1 MSYLLDTDVIS
12 ELRKG
17 KRAAPSVTAWFADL
31 AEEEIFLSV
40 LTIGEIRRGV
50 ESLRRRDPDTAA
62 SLDSWLARL
71 REAHG
76 DRILPVDRAIAEEW
90 GRMNVPNPL
99 PVVDGL
105 LAATAR
111 VMGLILVTRNIADVE
126 ATGVDLLDPFA
137 GLRGKVRWEGDLDE
151 SRRGR

>member
-1 MSYLLDTDVIS
+1 LSYLLDTNVIS

-17 KRAAPSVTAWFADL
+17 ERADPNVTSWFAGL
-31 AEEEIFLSV
+31 ADDEIFLSV

-50 ESLRRRDPDTAA
+50 ESVRRRDPDAAA
-62 SLDSWLARL
+62 SLDRWVASLG
-71 REAHG
+71 EAHG

-90 GRMNVPNPL
+90 GRLNVPDPL

-105 LAATAR
+105 LAATAN
-111 VMGLILVTRNIADVE
+111 VLGLTLVTRNVADVR

-137 GLRGKVRWEGDLDE
+137 G
-151 SRRGR
+151 